1 VRRVAVGQPTKL
13 TVRLEDAEG
22 GARTGLTVDAS
33 VADESGNAVASGTA
47 TDEGSGEYSYI
58 APAPDRPGRWTV
70 IWTPGSGPPVETY
83 ADVVGR
89 RYSSIAA
96 LRQTRDL
103 DSVDASTLDRRRTEA
118 AALFED
124 FCGTA
129 WTRRYGQTRA
139 PVESDGSLWPG
150 VAPVREI
157 RSAQTATGNSVDVS
171 GWTADDAHFNTGRD
185 GGELLDAGFVYG
197 QDTMPADLYAQYL
210 VYVRYLTLGANS
222 DVPDRATS
230 FSVEGGTF
238 EINQAGAGKPT
249 GLPEV
254 DAALR
259 RHQRAPVAA
268 AAGIA

>member
-1 VRRVAVGQPTKL
+1 VRRVAVGQPAKL
-13 TVRLEDAEG
+13 KVRLEDAEG
-22 GARTGLTVDAS
+22 GARPGLTVDVA
-33 VADESGNAVASGTA
+33 VADEEGNAVASGQA
-47 TDEGSGEYSYI
+47 TDEGSGEYSFDAG
-58 APAPDRPGRWTV
+58 APTRPRRWTV
-70 IWTPGSGPPVETY
+70 TWSPASGPAVETY
-83 ADVVGR
+83 ADIVAR
-89 RYSSIAA
+89 RYASVAA
-96 LRQTRDL
+96 LRETRDL
-103 DSVDASTLDRRRTEA
+103 DNIDASTLDRRRTEA

-129 WTRRYGQTRA
+129 WTKKYGEVRA
-139 PVESDGSLWPG
+139 PVEADGSLWPG

-157 RSAQTATGNSVDVS
+157 RSAVTAAGDTVDVS
-171 GWTADDAHFNTGRD
+171 DWTADDAHFDTGRD

-197 QDTMPADLYAQYL
+197 EDRMPADLFAQFL